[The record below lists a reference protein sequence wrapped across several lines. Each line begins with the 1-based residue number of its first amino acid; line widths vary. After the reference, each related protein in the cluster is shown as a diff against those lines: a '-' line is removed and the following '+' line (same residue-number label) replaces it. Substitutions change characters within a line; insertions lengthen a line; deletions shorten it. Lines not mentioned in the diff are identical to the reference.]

1 VVLGWV
7 QWLFWE
13 TRSAD
18 EERKQKKGAKKI
30 IGFKKVEKSDV
41 VKGYLHNQR
50 YRRINDF
57 PWWSQS

>member
-1 VVLGWV
+1 MKR
-7 QWLFWE
+7 E
-13 TRSAD
+13 SK
-18 EERKQKKGAKKI
+18 RKGPKKI